1 METEKENTASDLKRI
16 TIFENSFH
24 PGMGFFISKGF
35 SEDTNSNL
43 DTQVVDFAL
52 AIPHVTEFK
61 PNVVIFDMDS
71 LRKIDALNTALEIRK
86 IFPDQFIIFMA
97 ESASPILVREGLI
110 SALWHRAFWLNEPTR
125 NPSTVLS
132 EILRAYNGL
141 QQIHPS
147 FLETTVSETTYY
159 GLLSPQQHR
168 VIRLMA
174 MGGSNNEIALT
185 CKISEKAVERT
196 ISSASKLLD
205 VEPSSA
211 ATNHR
216 VNAANKYLRA
226 VFYSD
231 SMGL

>member
-1 METEKENTASDLKRI
+1 VAREEESVITDLTRL

-35 SEDTNSNL
+35 SEDTNSSL
-43 DTQVVDFAL
+43 ETKVVDFAN
-52 AIPHVTEFK
+52 AIPHVAEFK
-61 PNVVIFDMDS
+61 PDVVIFDMDS
-71 LRKIDALNTALEIRK
+71 MRKIDALNTALEIRK
-86 IFPDQFIIFMA
+86 LFPDQFIIFMA
-97 ESASPILVREGLI
+97 ESANPILVREGLI
-110 SALWHRAFWLNEPTR
+110 STLWYRAFWLNEPTR

-147 FLETTVSETTYY
+147 FLEATVSETAYY

-168 VIRLMA
+168 VMRLMA
-174 MGGSNNEIALT
+174 MGGSNHEIASE

-196 ISSASKLLD
+196 ISAASKLLD

-231 SMGL
+231 SIGL

>member
-1 METEKENTASDLKRI
+1 MAREEESVITDLTRL

-35 SEDTNSNL
+35 SEDTNSSL
-43 DTQVVDFAL
+43 ETKVVDFAN
-52 AIPHVTEFK
+52 AIPHVAEFK
-61 PNVVIFDMDS
+61 PDVVIFDMDS
-71 LRKIDALNTALEIRK
+71 MRKIDALNTALEIRK
-86 IFPDQFIIFMA
+86 LFPDQFIIFMA
-97 ESASPILVREGLI
+97 ESANPILVREGLI
-110 SALWHRAFWLNEPTR
+110 SALWYRAFWLNEPTR
-125 NPSTVLS
+125 NPSIVLS

-147 FLETTVSETTYY
+147 FLEATVSETAYY
-159 GLLSPQQHR
+159 GRLSPQQHR
-168 VIRLMA
+168 VMRLMA
-174 MGGSNNEIALT
+174 MGGSNHEIASE

-196 ISSASKLLD
+196 ISAASKLLD
-205 VEPSSA
+205 VEPSSP